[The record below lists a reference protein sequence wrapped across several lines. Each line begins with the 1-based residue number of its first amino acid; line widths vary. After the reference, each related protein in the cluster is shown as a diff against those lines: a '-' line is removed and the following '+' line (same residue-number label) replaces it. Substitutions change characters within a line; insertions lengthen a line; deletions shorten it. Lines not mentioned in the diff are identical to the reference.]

1 MLTVGAWAVATL
13 RIDGMKAFFRH
24 RERGVHRLIRK
35 GEERSATVVRRDR
48 LFLKTTLQL
57 AVPHGDEA
65 VVVRHEF
72 VTGEKPARHTEES
85 VDSDTVV
92 PVLVDLAKPTP
103 PA

>member
-24 RERGVHRLIRK
+24 RKRGVHRLLRDG
-35 GEERSATVVRRDR
+35 GERPATVVRRDR

-57 AVPHGDEA
+57 GVPHGDEA
-65 VVVRHEF
+65 VVVTHEF
-72 VTGEKPARHTEES
+72 VTGETLPRHTEES
-85 VDSDTVV
+85 ADSDTVV